1 MKAQGDL
8 QHEMR
13 SSETME
19 NYGRTIDFM
28 VILGKDI

>member
-19 NYGRTIDFM
+19 NYGPM
-28 VILGKDI
+28 EELWILW

>member
-19 NYGRTIDFM
+19 NYGRMDFM